1 MAGRIQLR
9 RGTAA
14 QWAATNPVLASG
26 EKGVEIDT
34 GREKNGDGTRT
45 WNVLPYVDAAAA
57 EGLAAHLAATTDAH
71 DASAISLT
79 PIAALGNPANVQDAL
94 AAVPGRFTPQVQT
107 QPGPGV
113 GVEVFKVIPNDSTG
127 SPLVLL
133 MEDVANS
140 DTTRNRA
147 AWFGYNTSADR
158 FHGNAETSDN
168 GKPTVIIGI
177 EDNYVD
183 GVNGAGAEFYVEF
196 DNLQRPFYARSTT
209 VPATTTIAVA
219 SNGQALPQ
227 GTINVASTTNFPGYG
242 WLIIGSTTVAY
253 TGKTATTFTGCTGG
267 TGTLTTGQTV
277 TSQHRENSNIQ
288 LDIGSDG
295 TGVLSVFAG
304 KANSVLFQIATNAIT
319 LRNAVSVQ
327 GNLTMQPATGQP
339 IFTMT
344 RTTGGGPAIVLQH
357 GSTNTVTMLAI
368 SVDRFEYYDK
378 NGRNYLAYVFG
389 STIAASLTDLSTSL
403 RVRGNI
409 GFYDTAPI
417 AKPAVTG
424 SRGGNAALASLLT
437 QLAALGLVT
446 DSTSA

>member
-1 MAGRIQLR
+1 
-9 RGTAA
+9 
-14 QWAATNPVLASG
+14 
-26 EKGVEIDT
+26 
-34 GREKNGDGTRT
+34 
-45 WNVLPYVDAAAA
+45 
-57 EGLAAHLAATTDAH
+57 
-71 DASAISLT
+71 
-79 PIAALGNPANVQDAL
+79 
-94 AAVPGRFTPQVQT
+94 
-107 QPGPGV
+107 
-113 GVEVFKVIPNDSTG
+113 
-127 SPLVLL
+127 
-133 MEDVANS
+133 
-140 DTTRNRA
+140 
-147 AWFGYNTSADR
+147 
-158 FHGNAETSDN
+158 
-168 GKPTVIIGI
+168 
-177 EDNYVD
+177 
-183 GVNGAGAEFYVEF
+183 
-196 DNLQRPFYARSTT
+196 
-209 VPATTTIAVA
+209 
-219 SNGQALPQ
+219 
-227 GTINVASTTNFPGYG
+227 
-242 WLIIGSTTVAY
+242 
-253 TGKTATTFTGCTGG
+253 
-267 TGTLTTGQTV
+267 
-277 TSQHRENSNIQ
+277 
-288 LDIGSDG
+288 
-295 TGVLSVFAG
+295 
-304 KANSVLFQIATNAIT
+304 VLFQIATNAIT

>member
-1 MAGRIQLR
+1 MSRPRAQGIPENGAIGDILVKGEVSENGVGTGQTADFQLD
-9 RGTAA
+9 
-14 QWAATNPVLASG
+14 WATP
-26 EKGVEIDT
+26 EE
-34 GREKNGDGTRT
+34 
-45 WNVLPYVDAAAA
+45 
-57 EGLAAHLAATTDAH
+57 LAA
-71 DASAISLT
+71 SLST
-79 PIAALGNPANVQDAL
+79 
-94 AAVPGRFTPQVQT
+94 RT

-113 GVEVFKVIPNDSTG
+113 GVEVFKVIPDDPTG
-127 SPLVLL
+127 SPLVML

-147 AWFGYNTSADR
+147 AWWGYNTSADR
-158 FHGNAETSDN
+158 FHGNAGTSDN
-168 GKPTVIIGI
+168 GKPTVIVGI

-219 SNGQALPQ
+219 SNGQVLPQ
-227 GTINVASTTNFPGYG
+227 GTINVVSTTNFPAYG
-242 WLIIGSTTVAY
+242 WLIIGSRVVQY

-267 TGTLTTGQTV
+267 TGALATGQTV
-277 TSQHRENSNIQ
+277 VSQHRENSNIQ

-304 KANSVLFQIATNAIT
+304 KANPLLFQVATTAIT
-319 LRNAVSVQ
+319 MRSNVSVQ
-327 GNLTMQPATGQP
+327 GNMSIQPATGQP

-344 RTTGGGPAIVLQH
+344 RTTGGGPAIVMQH
-357 GSTNTVTMLAI
+357 GATNTVTMLAI

-378 NGRNYLAYVFG
+378 NGRNYLAFVFG
-389 STIAASLTDLSTSL
+389 ANATAALTDMQTSL
-403 RVRGNI
+403 RVRGNV

-417 AKPAVTG
+417 AKPDVTG

-437 QLAALGLVT
+437 QLAALGLIT
-446 DSTSA
+446 NSTTA